1 MPQSPTKTFG
11 DKLSASPLGGGKR
24 NCYLKGF
31 TIIKTTIAFLTS
43 FIIVLCISAQAQS
56 DFVFP
61 FDTTSRWE
69 YDVISSF
76 DPYHPGHITL
86 RFLKDI
92 KMPNGRIY
100 KPFSDGFHTIFYL
113 RKDSSRIFQYW
124 DTTEFIRYDFA
135 KLPGDTLSEIF
146 KSPDG
151 IVILIGSQM
160 KIVFG
165 SSKKVMSFQSSNA
178 MVWDDV
184 ADTIG
189 ILNFN
194 PEGTDVMYQLTGA
207 FVNGQTYGVT
217 THVSKIMQLVPR
229 NPSLAQNY
237 PNPFNP
243 STTFTFVLPSRSR
256 SIMTVYNVLGSV
268 VIKLVDGELDSGTH
282 TVIWDASGYSSGIYF
297 YTLQTGNFRLTKRML
312 LLK

>member
-1 MPQSPTKTFG
+1 M
-11 DKLSASPLGGGKR
+11 
-24 NCYLKGF
+24 
-31 TIIKTTIAFLTS
+31 KTTIAFLSS
-43 FIIVLCISAQAQS
+43 FIIILCMAAQAQS
-56 DFVFP
+56 GFVFP
-61 FDTTSRWE
+61 FGTTSRWE

-76 DPYHPGHITL
+76 DPFHPGHTTL
-86 RFLKDI
+86 RFLEDT

-100 KPFSDGFHTIFYL
+100 KPFSNGFHTIIYL

-124 DTTEFIRYDFA
+124 DTTEFIRYDFSR
-135 KLPGDTLSEIF
+135 LPGDTLSEIF
-146 KSPDG
+146 KPTDG
-151 IVILIGSQM
+151 IVVLTGSQV

-194 PEGTDVMYQLTGA
+194 PGGTDVMYQLTGA
-207 FVNGQTYGVT
+207 SVNGQIYGVT
-217 THVSKIMQLVPR
+217 THVSNITQLVPK

-256 SIMTVYNVLGSV
+256 SIMTVYNALGSV
-268 VIKLVDGELDSGTH
+268 VTKLIDSDLDSGTH
-282 TVIWDASGYSSGIYF
+282 TVIWDASGYSSGLNF
-297 YTLQTGNFRLTKRML
+297 YTLQ
-312 LLK
+312 

>member
-1 MPQSPTKTFG
+1 M
-11 DKLSASPLGGGKR
+11 
-24 NCYLKGF
+24 
-31 TIIKTTIAFLTS
+31 KTTIAFLSS
-43 FIIVLCISAQAQS
+43 FIIILCMAAQAQS
-56 DFVFP
+56 GFVFP

-76 DPYHPGHITL
+76 DPFHPGHTTL
-86 RFLKDI
+86 RFLEDT

-100 KPFSDGFHTIFYL
+100 KPFSNGFHTIIYL

-124 DTTEFIRYDFA
+124 DTTEFIRYDFSR
-135 KLPGDTLSEIF
+135 LPGDTLSEIF
-146 KSPDG
+146 KPTDG
-151 IVILIGSQM
+151 IVVLTGSQV

-194 PEGTDVMYQLTGA
+194 PGGTDVMYQLTGA
-207 FVNGQTYGVT
+207 SVNGQIYGVT
-217 THVSKIMQLVPR
+217 THVSNITQLVPK

-256 SIMTVYNVLGSV
+256 SIMTVYNALGSV
-268 VIKLVDGELDSGTH
+268 VTKLIDSDLDSGTH
-282 TVIWDASGYSSGIYF
+282 TVIWDASGYSSGVYF